1 MTFFVLFKRTK
12 RILLD
17 MKVDIIMRSLMILTY
32 KEKEHSSIVSL
43 LKELIKDNMTMFE
56 VRNYLLELKLT
67 QDEVDF
73 IMKNH
78 YTNLI

>member
-1 MTFFVLFKRTK
+1 
-12 RILLD
+12 

-78 YTNLI
+78 YTNLL